1 MKPIP
6 LEERRPDRVL
16 RTAAAVIFLLVIASG
31 GLFYGLGLD
40 CIDYLPGFACCP
52 FHRITGIPCP
62 GCGMTRA
69 FLTLGQGKI
78 TEALALNPFSLPLFS
93 LMTAYLL
100 LGHIPRWLRNKT
112 LLQVA
117 TSLVVTLWILNLLF
131 R

>member
-1 MKPIP
+1 
-6 LEERRPDRVL
+6 
-16 RTAAAVIFLLVIASG
+16 
-31 GLFYGLGLD
+31 
-40 CIDYLPGFACCP
+40 
-52 FHRITGIPCP
+52 
-62 GCGMTRA
+62 MTRA